1 MDEMPWHKYKWP
13 ETVKKSLDYPDEPL
27 YAILDKAA
35 DNYGEAT
42 STIFSGATRTFGEVR
57 DHAERIANFL
67 ASRGIK
73 KGDRVAIFLPNMP
86 QYPPIFFGI
95 LKAGGTVVTCNPQY
109 KVGELNFQLKDAGVK
124 AVFCLDHPSFTPT
137 TYEAVKGT
145 DVDTVVVCSAKTEV
159 SKVKAVLG
167 GLLGRI
173 PKSPYH
179 EEGTVFYGDILANF
193 EPKAPKVEIDP
204 NEDLALILYTGG
216 TTGTPKGAMLTH
228 KNLYANIKQIGE
240 WSQLIR
246 EEGGKPEKFK
256 PLEEVYVGA
265 LPWYHSYGLTLTMVA
280 SYDLPGSLIC
290 IPDPRAGKP
299 PMTDLLSD
307 IEKYKGT
314 IFHCVPALYAGIV
327 NHPNL
332 DKYDLCSITA
342 CGSGAA
348 PLPPE
353 LAKAFEASSG
363 ATLFEGYGLTE
374 TSPLA
379 TANPALVA
387 TRKFGSIGLP
397 ISDTYVTVLDMETGK
412 KELKQG
418 ETGEIAI
425 SGPQVM
431 PGYWNKPDETAAVM
445 RTINGRRYFLSGDI
459 GHMDEEGFFVI
470 SDRKKDMINVSG
482 LKAYPREIE
491 DTLFEHPKVAM
502 AAVIGLPKGDETSD
516 EYVKAYIVLK
526 PGETATEEEFL
537 KWSKEK
543 MAGYKRPKE
552 VVFVDSLPLTSVGK
566 VLRRELRDA
575 ELKKMGK

>member
-1 MDEMPWHKYKWP
+1 MDEMLWHKHKWP
-13 ETVKKSLDYPDEPL
+13 ETVKKTLEYPDEPL
-27 YAILDKAA
+27 YVILDKAA
-35 DNYGEAT
+35 DNYGDAT
-42 STIFSGATRTFGEVR
+42 STIFRGVTRTFAQVKE
-57 DHAERIANFL
+57 DANKIANFL
-67 ASRGIK
+67 TSRGIG
-73 KGDRVAIFLPNMP
+73 KGDRVAIFLPNLP

-95 LKAGGTVVTCNPQY
+95 LKTGATVVTCNPQY
-109 KVGELNFQLKDAGVK
+109 KAVELNFQLKDAGVK
-124 AVFCLDHPSFTPT
+124 AVFCMDHPTFTPT

-145 DVDTVVVCSAKTEV
+145 DVDTVVVCGTKSQV
-159 SKVKAVLG
+159 SRVVGIIG

-173 PKSPYH
+173 PKSPYY
-179 EEGTVFYGDILANF
+179 EEESVFYDDIMTDF
-193 EPKAPKVEIDP
+193 EAKAPEVTIDSDK
-204 NEDLALILYTGG
+204 DLALILYTGG

-228 KNLYANIKQIGE
+228 KNLYANVLQFRE
-240 WSQLIR
+240 WVQMIP
-246 EEGGKPEKFK
+246 EGGDAPVRME
-256 PLEEVYVGA
+256 PLGEVFVGA
-265 LPWYHSYGLTLTMVA
+265 LPWYHSFGLTLTMVA
-280 SYDLPGSLIC
+280 SYDLPGGLIC

-299 PMTDLLSD
+299 PMSDLLSD
-307 IEKYKGT
+307 IEKYKGSL
-314 IFHCVPALYAGIV
+314 FHCVPALFAGIV
-327 NHPNL
+327 NHPEL
-332 DKYDLCSITA
+332 GKYDLRSIKG

-353 LAKAFEASSG
+353 LARGFEASTG
-363 ATLFEGYGLTE
+363 ATVFEGYGLTE
-374 TSPLA
+374 TAPMA
-379 TANPALVA
+379 TANPSLLA
-387 TRKFGSIGLP
+387 TRKFGSIGIP
-397 ISDTYVTVLDMETGK
+397 ISDTYLTVVDMATGK

-445 RTINGRRYFLSGDI
+445 RKIKGRRYFLTGDI

-470 SDRKKDMINVSG
+470 SDRKKDMITVGG

-502 AAVIGLPKGDETSD
+502 AAAIGLPREDEPGN
-516 EYVKAYIVLK
+516 EYVKAFIILK

-566 VLRRELRDA
+566 VLRRELREA